1 MKGLRQDVQRKIS
14 RLRGLAGAGNNNGP
28 SGFRGSDRCDQGIPL
43 EPLPAASSMESLPS
57 GSGSSKSYHHI
68 AHSSLPINLD
78 HLCSYSIFSTCAGTQ
93 ALVREGSN
101 ESSLSPMTGYDATF
115 IIGRARA
122 LVDYTPSPYD
132 KDALKFKVRGFFQGS
147 CSGEGLHVTLL
158 YGYALFCGLD

>member
-1 MKGLRQDVQRKIS
+1 MSKGKYQDYEGWQV
-14 RLRGLAGAGNNNGP
+14 LATIMVPLDLG
-28 SGFRGSDRCDQGIPL
+28 DQIAVIRAYL
-43 EPLPAASSMESLPS
+43 WSLCLLPAQWKACPPALVPVSLIITL
-57 GSGSSKSYHHI
+57 HI
-68 AHSSLPINLD
+68 YSSLPINLD

-147 CSGEGLHVTLL
+147 CSGEVLHVTLL